1 MLMKFHA
8 KSDAC
13 CHFGTI
19 GKKGKTGK
27 TGKSG
32 DSQGGKNGKGLKSGK
47 KKRSK
52 DDIGHARDIQLE
64 LGVHFSK
71 KKDLEYETFR
81 WFRAHHHTSTPPSTA
96 K

>member
-1 MLMKFHA
+1 MLMEFHA

-19 GKKGKTGK
+19 GKRGKT
-27 TGKSG
+27 G
-32 DSQGGKNGKGLKSGK
+32 DSQGGKDGKGLKSGK

-52 DDIGHARDIQLE
+52 DETGHARDIQLE

-71 KKDLEYETFR
+71 KKDLKYETFR
-81 WFRAHHHTSTPPSTA
+81 WFRTHPHTSTPPSTA